1 MKTKRKLYWNA
12 TDERFI
18 NDDEANGLLNRP
30 HRAPYTIKGLS

>member
-1 MKTKRKLYWNA
+1 MKTKRKLYWDA
-12 TDERFI
+12 TGERFI